1 MYFFVKIKIDMLE
14 NFRQRMAS
22 YFDVPEQEQYS
33 SVKLGWIFLWFAIA
47 GIIGGISPF
56 IWPTNHGVLVS
67 AITSAL
73 FIILTA
79 KMNISTGEEADEEDI
94 PRCY

>member
-1 MYFFVKIKIDMLE
+1 MLE

-22 YFDVPEQEQYS
+22 YFDVPDQEQPS

-56 IWPTNHGVLVS
+56 IWPTNHRVLVS
-67 AITSAL
+67 SITSAL

-79 KMNISTGEEADEEDI
+79 KPILKWLVNSQT
-94 PRCY
+94 